1 MHSIRGLVFMLCC
14 LALVS
19 ISIAGCGT
27 AQPTESMI
35 LKVAQNS
42 TAFSYFPSYV
52 AQQQHFFKAQGLTL
66 IPDPLPILGNGTR
79 TTAAMAAGGIEV
91 GVGTITDAFTLS
103 RINAH
108 LRIIG
113 AFSDAFLIDLIVSKR
128 FEQQTHLTE
137 RSPLAQKVKAL
148 VGKKIG
154 ISAPGSATDALITY
168 LFRQQ
173 GLNDQRDVTKD
184 NLGNVTP
191 GSALAALATGRVD
204 AVSFPTPAGQEA
216 EAQAIGDLFI
226 SPVKG
231 DVPSMQGMIYGVLYT
246 TQQVIV
252 TKPKAVQALIR
263 AFAQA
268 EAWIAQHPAQ
278 AAALLQKY
286 LQIDRTTTTTVAQA
300 AMSSVPQTPQV
311 SQQGYTIA
319 NQFHVK
325 AGLIALALAYNDLV
339 DTSTI
344 NTALAQD
351 KRSS

>member
-1 MHSIRGLVFMLCC
+1 
-14 LALVS
+14 
-19 ISIAGCGT
+19 
-27 AQPTESMI
+27 
-35 LKVAQNS
+35 
-42 TAFSYFPSYV
+42 
-52 AQQQHFFKAQGLTL
+52 
-66 IPDPLPILGNGTR
+66 
-79 TTAAMAAGGIEV
+79 
-91 GVGTITDAFTLS
+91 
-103 RINAH
+103 
-108 LRIIG
+108 
-113 AFSDAFLIDLIVSKR
+113 
-128 FEQQTHLTE
+128 
-137 RSPLAQKVKAL
+137 
-148 VGKKIG
+148 
-154 ISAPGSATDALITY
+154 
-168 LFRQQ
+168 
-173 GLNDQRDVTKD
+173 
-184 NLGNVTP
+184 
-191 GSALAALATGRVD
+191 
-204 AVSFPTPAGQEA
+204 SFPTPAGQEA